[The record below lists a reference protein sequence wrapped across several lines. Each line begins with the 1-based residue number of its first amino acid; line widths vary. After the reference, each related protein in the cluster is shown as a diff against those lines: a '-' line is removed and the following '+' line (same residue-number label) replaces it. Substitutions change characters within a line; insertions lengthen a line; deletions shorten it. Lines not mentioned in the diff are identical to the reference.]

1 MGLAVVHGIVNSHG
15 GGITVHSEPERGTR
29 FEVYLPV
36 IRAEAKTLV
45 GDIQQLPTGDERLL
59 FVDDEKALVDL
70 GEQMLQRLGYS
81 VVCRTSSI
89 EALELFKTRPDNFD
103 LVITD
108 MTMPNL
114 TGEKL
119 ADALMAIR
127 PDIPVILCTGF
138 SEQITE
144 EKAKKM
150 GIRKY
155 ILKPIVMNKLA
166 HTIREV
172 LDMNHPVNL
181 CK

>member
-15 GGITVHSEPERGTR
+15 GRITVHSEPERGTR

-119 ADALMAIR
+119 AAALMTIR
-127 PDIPVILCTGF
+127 PDFPVVLCTGF

-150 GIRKY
+150 GIKKF
-155 ILKPIVMNKLA
+155 ILKPVVMSKLA
-166 HTIREV
+166 RTLRGV
-172 LDMNHPVNL
+172 LDNGFSG
-181 CK
+181 

>member
-1 MGLAVVHGIVNSHG
+1 M
-15 GGITVHSEPERGTR
+15 
-29 FEVYLPV
+29 
-36 IRAEAKTLV
+36 
-45 GDIQQLPTGDERLL
+45 
-59 FVDDEKALVDL
+59 DL

-119 ADALMAIR
+119 AAALMAIR